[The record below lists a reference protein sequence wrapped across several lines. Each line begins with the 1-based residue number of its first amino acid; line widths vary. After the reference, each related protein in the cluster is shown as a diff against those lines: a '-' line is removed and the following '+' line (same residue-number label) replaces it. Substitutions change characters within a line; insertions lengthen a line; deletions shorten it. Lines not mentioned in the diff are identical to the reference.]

1 MRERKQGEKLRGRK
15 ESVVRRMTEEIGREV
30 VRRRMERNEGE
41 EGEREA
47 VRKRM
52 ERKGEKGS
60 EEDDYFNKF
69 PPTMPSVVLENLSIR
84 MFKVSYQTAP
94 KKQHLCSTS

>member
-1 MRERKQGEKLRGRK
+1 MRGRKQGEKLRGRK
-15 ESVVRRMTEEIGREV
+15 ESGSEEDDRGRRERGSEEED
-30 VRRRMERNEGE
+30 GE

-69 PPTMPSVVLENLSIR
+69 RPTMPSVVLENRSIR
-84 MFKVSYQTAP
+84 MFKVSYQSAP
-94 KKQHLCSTS
+94 KKQQLCSTS